1 VAGGVSPSGGAGTIT
16 GARDADRGAPVE
28 IEESTREGCTV
39 LALRGRL
46 ERRAAPR
53 LQRVLR
59 KRLAQQPAAVVCDLS
74 GLSFLDPECA
84 GLFTVAAHHPSSS
97 GPDTPLLLCCAPP
110 AVADALA
117 RLGVPRFV
125 PLHASLEDAVRDA
138 GRRPPYL
145 RDELLLAPT
154 PTAPA
159 AARRFVRERWRAWQA
174 LLDEEGDGN
183 RRKAEA
189 ELLDRA
195 ELLASELV
203 TNALL
208 HANTDVRVRLALRG
222 ERLHLGVHDGGSR
235 LLRLV
240 GGDPDAEAGRGL
252 LLVERLARAWGVY
265 RPPEGGKVVWCVL
278 GPEVR

>member
-1 VAGGVSPSGGAGTIT
+1 M
-16 GARDADRGAPVE
+16 E
-28 IEESTREGCTV
+28 IVQSTREGCTV

-46 ERRAAPR
+46 DRPAAPR
-53 LQRVLR
+53 LQRALR
-59 KRLAQQPAAVVCDLS
+59 KRLAEQPVAVVCDLS
-74 GLSFLDPECA
+74 GLEALDPECA
-84 GLFTVAAHHPSSS
+84 GLFTVAAHHPSTSW
-97 GPDTPLLLCCAPP
+97 PDTPLLLCCAAP
-110 AVADALA
+110 AVAEELG

-125 PLHASLEDAVRDA
+125 PLHANLDDAVRDA

-159 AARRFVRERWRAWQA
+159 AARRFVRETARSWQV
-174 LLDEEGDGN
+174 LLDGQED
-183 RRKAEA
+183 AEARAAAA

-208 HANTDVRVRLALRG
+208 HARTVVRLRIALRG
-222 ERLHLGVHDGGSR
+222 ERLHLGVHDRGR
-235 LLRLV
+235 HLLRLV

-278 GPEVR
+278 APEVR

>member
-1 VAGGVSPSGGAGTIT
+1 
-16 GARDADRGAPVE
+16 VE
-28 IEESTREGCTV
+28 IQESTREGCTV

-46 ERRAAPR
+46 DRRAAPR
-53 LQRVLR
+53 LQQVLR
-59 KRLAQQPAAVVCDLS
+59 KRLAQQPVAVVCDLS
-74 GLSFLDPECA
+74 GLQSLDPDCA

-97 GPDTPLLLCCAPP
+97 WPDTPLLLCCAAPT
-110 AVADALA
+110 VAEALD

-125 PLHASLEDAVRDA
+125 PVHASLEDAVRDA

-145 RDELLLAPT
+145 RDELLLASA

-159 AARRFVRERWRAWQA
+159 AARRFVRERWRSWQV
-174 LLDEEGDGN
+174 LLDAQGDAAK
-183 RRKAEA
+183 RTAAA

-208 HANTDVRVRLALRG
+208 HARTDVRLRLALRG
-222 ERLHLGVHDGGSR
+222 DRLHLGVHDGGSR

-278 GPEVR
+278 ALEVR